1 MKYDLNGTLEM
12 YVKYQ
17 ESNGLD
23 KNKTINKYMTCIEEF
38 LNEMNITTLEQIQE
52 LNWIEVKVNY
62 VNKLK
67 NERGLSAQ
75 SINLRLTSIQSYFNV
90 LEGLDILEKNII
102 KNIKKEVEKVDDDL
116 VTYYTYDEAVLTHEE
131 YEEYCSLLND
141 PGIQKLEEDNL
152 ILMNANAEGYETS
165 EQNNLIIMEAIADLY
180 ELLNK
185 LTEVQ

>member
-1 MKYDLNGTLEM
+1 MSPSSVY
-12 YVKYQ
+12 
-17 ESNGLD
+17 
-23 KNKTINKYMTCIEEF
+23 
-38 LNEMNITTLEQIQE
+38 
-52 LNWIEVKVNY
+52 
-62 VNKLK
+62 
-67 NERGLSAQ
+67 
-75 SINLRLTSIQSYFNV
+75 LR
-90 LEGLDILEKNII
+90 

>member
-1 MKYDLNGTLEM
+1 MEKGGANVLNLKWN
-12 YVKYQ
+12 YVKGTWSSKPKAVDLTMSPSSVY
-17 ESNGLD
+17 LR
-23 KNKTINKYMTCIEEF
+23 K
-38 LNEMNITTLEQIQE
+38 NIT
-52 LNWIEVKVNY
+52 
-62 VNKLK
+62 
-67 NERGLSAQ
+67 
-75 SINLRLTSIQSYFNV
+75 
-90 LEGLDILEKNII
+90 
-102 KNIKKEVEKVDDDL
+102 KEVEKVDDDL
-116 VTYYTYDEAVLTHEE
+116 VTYYAYDEAVLTHEE